1 MAGDTNIQS
10 TNRQMKQFAPARPFA
25 PVDAQIQ
32 RAITRIAESECPVLI
47 VGERGV
53 GKRSIAA
60 QIHAQSHRSRNICTE
75 IHSADADAQAIL
87 SAFSTKGTV
96 YLAEIGDLSLALQ
109 GLIIDTYFHS
119 EQAQSSRL
127 VCGTSRELLEEV
139 KTWRMREDF
148 YYLVSAVTL
157 RISPLRC
164 RKSEILSIA
173 DDLLT
178 QYSKQFDR
186 PKPVLREEI
195 IEFLMEHTWPDNLSE
210 LQTAIKTFV
219 AIGDQSISLAALKA
233 AASTMKPDGHRKPL
247 SLKAA
252 TRAASTQIERQ
263 LISEVL
269 VTTGGN
275 RKRAADEL
283 GISYKALLYKLKQVG
298 AEYQPASNRNGVAV

>member
-1 MAGDTNIQS
+1 MAGSATIQG
-10 TNRQMKQFAPARPFA
+10 MKGQAKPFA
-25 PVDAQIQ
+25 PIEAQIQ
-32 RAITRIAESECPVLI
+32 RAITRIAVSDCPVLI
-47 VGERGV
+47 VGEHGV
-53 GKRSIAA
+53 GKRTIAA
-60 QIHAQSHRSRNICTE
+60 QIHAQSHRSRNTFTE
-75 IHSADADAQAIL
+75 IHSAHADAQAIQ

-109 GLIIDTYFHS
+109 EQIIDAYFHS

-127 VCGTSRELLEEV
+127 ICGTSRELLEEV
-139 KTWRMREDF
+139 KSWRMREDF

-173 DDLLT
+173 DELLS

-233 AASTMKPDGHRKPL
+233 AAP
-247 SLKAA
+247 AVA
-252 TRAASTQIERQ
+252 TAT
-263 LISEVL
+263 
-269 VTTGGN
+269 
-275 RKRAADEL
+275 
-283 GISYKALLYKLKQVG
+283 
-298 AEYQPASNRNGVAV
+298 